1 MCSVHAS
8 ANTDCV
14 GYDESF
20 PDHYCECQNENI
32 RIANISGLKDLHF
45 SDSIWFRTSS
55 STFTKAGLTAYLF
68 SESDVQVDIYQTC
81 KTDKKLYSFLVP
93 KNQTRDMDHQ
103 AILDKMEQY
112 GGAGASMVIYVLF
125 YPVEEGADCRLM
137 CYPYNSGPNSTP
149 EDILPVLVGM
159 TFVSSHAYDVY
170 QLTAEHIPASCA
182 LFTQWQEANNSPC
195 HLTITRGSV
204 DGEVIA
210 EHDFIE
216 PDDYY
221 HFDSQLLAELRATG
235 ESLYMHYTHDAS
247 AAGRIITQE
256 VFTTDVLTDVHLCQ
270 GQSWT
275 FNGQTYSESTM
286 VPYDTVWT
294 STITR
299 DIYYYNLI
307 VDAPELQ
314 YDTLA
319 LRHTELPHSYQG
331 QYPIT
336 EYGDYNLMLQTPGEC
351 DQHIQLHVRH
361 HLTTITT
368 VLDTTLCQGKPYTA
382 PDGKIY
388 RYDVTLIDST
398 WLNLDTVY
406 VHQTNVYFNAFD
418 IVHDTMAVTMN
429 DIPFRIHGT
438 IIREFGDYKM
448 LVYDENDCP
457 DSLYLHVRHDLTIIR
472 DTVEKI
478 LCEGTIYTHT
488 DGTVYTTST
497 VIADTVQTN
506 PDTQTVTV
514 TVLQF
519 VSNQLQYDTLYLRTT
534 QLPYTYQGKTIATF
548 GEHDLLFEYGECD
561 QPMHLTVIHQID
573 TIYQSA
579 DTTLC
584 QGIPYAHQGTLYTS
598 DTIITQIDWTTPDTY
613 QITTITVHFTAPE
626 TQPDTLALKTTD
638 LPYLYRG
645 QETIANFGHYDLTIS
660 QDSLCDERYQLYV
673 YHRIDTIY
681 QIIDTILCQGK
692 VYRYSESLQFTEDAH
707 FVDTLDYNQDT
718 CFVNDVMVQFV
729 ELEAHYDTI
738 YLKTTDLPYLY
749 RQQYTIPQGGLNQA
763 YDFTLHYEDACD
775 EHYYLYVV
783 HAIDTLYQII
793 DTTLCQGMAYEHLGG
808 YFTEN
813 TTLQTSDWLNSDTY
827 QITTIHLYFTA
838 PEAQR
843 DTLKLK
849 TTDLPYVYHGQDTIY
864 DFGNHDITLH
874 TEGQCDERYLVH
886 AYHRIDTIYHVVDS
900 ILCYGVPSYEYNGR
914 IYTEERV
921 FTEYSQYNA
930 DTVLLDIIGFYFD
943 SEPSPVY
950 DTLALRANQLPY
962 TYKMLDRKYLTIDH
976 FGDYSKQYEN
986 YDTWCIENLYLH
998 VYQLIDTIRTDI
1010 DTTLCQGKIFTHN
1023 AQSYT
1028 TDTTLVDAAM
1038 GSDGNYHITTLVIRF
1053 TAPDAVSDTLALK
1066 STDLPYL
1073 YRNQELIPAFGDYDI
1088 TIHTP
1093 GVCDERY
1100 LLHVYH
1106 AIDTIFTSIDTTLC
1120 EGRIF
1125 TYNALEYTVDTALVD
1140 STLWNEDMLEIQ
1152 HIKVVFAAP
1161 EMEYD
1166 TLLLTTQQL
1175 LEGYYYLP
1183 ADTMIYAAGEYFYV
1197 ITAYDEC
1204 TRHLTLTVNE
1214 DLGTSLD
1221 QLPVTEQPRLIMH
1234 NGRVYILRGKDCF
1247 TILGEKL

>member
-14 GYDESF
+14 GYEESF

-81 KTDKKLYSFLVP
+81 KTDNKLYSFLVP

-182 LFTQWQEANNSPC
+182 LFTQWQEANNTPC

-256 VFTTDVLTDVHLCQ
+256 VFTTDVLTDVHICQ
-270 GQSWT
+270 GQCWT
-275 FNGQTYSESTM
+275 LNGQTYSESTM

-336 EYGDYNLMLQTPGEC
+336 EYGDYNFMLQTPGEC

-368 VLDTTLCQGKPYTA
+368 VLDTTLCQGKPYIA

-398 WLNLDTVY
+398 WINLDTVY

-418 IVHDTMAVTMN
+418 IVHDTMAVKMSG
-429 DIPFRIHGT
+429 IPFRIHGT
-438 IIREFGDYKM
+438 IIPEFGDYKM

-488 DGTVYTTST
+488 DGTVYTTT
-497 VIADTVQTN
+497 AVIADTVQTN

-561 QPMHLTVIHQID
+561 QPLHLTVIHQID
-573 TIYQSA
+573 TIYQSV

-626 TQPDTLALKTTD
+626 AQPDTLALKTTD

-692 VYRYSESLQFTEDAH
+692 IYRYSEQLQFTEDAH

-729 ELEAHYDTI
+729 ELEAHYDTL

-783 HAIDTLYQII
+783 HAIDTLRPII
-793 DTTLCQGMAYEHLGG
+793 DTTLCQGIAYEHAGE
-808 YFTEN
+808 YYTDN
-813 TTLQTSDWLNSDTY
+813 TTLLASEWLNPDTY
-827 QITTIHLYFTA
+827 QITTIRLHFAA

-843 DTLKLK
+843 DTLALR

-874 TEGQCDERYLVH
+874 TEGECDERYLVH

-962 TYKMLDRKYLTIDH
+962 KYQMLDRKYLTIDH
-976 FGDYSKQYEN
+976 FGDYDKEYEN
-986 YDTWCIENLYLH
+986 YDTWCIEHLYLH

-1010 DTTLCQGKIFTHN
+1010 DTTLCQGKVFTHN

-1028 TDTTLVDAAM
+1028 ADTTLVDAAM
-1038 GSDGNYHITTLVIRF
+1038 GNDGNYHVTTIVVRF
-1053 TAPDAVSDTLALK
+1053 AAPEAVADTLALK
-1066 STDLPYL
+1066 TTDLPYL
-1073 YRNQELIPAFGDYDI
+1073 YRGQETIAAFGDYDL
-1088 TIHTP
+1088 TIHSP
-1093 GVCDERY
+1093 GACDERY

-1106 AIDTIFTSIDTTLC
+1106 AIDTIFTSMDTTLC
-1120 EGRIF
+1120 QGKIF
-1125 TYNALEYTVDTALVD
+1125 THNALEYTDDTELVD
-1140 STLWNEDMLEIQ
+1140 SISVSEDVLEI
-1152 HIKVVFAAP
+1152 HHMMVVFSAP

-1214 DLGTSLD
+1214 DPGTSLD

>member
-1 MCSVHAS
+1 MKKSLRFLLSVMTWIACTSHAA
-8 ANTDCV
+8 ANTDCTD
-14 GYDESF
+14 YQDSY
-20 PDHYCECQNENI
+20 PDHFCECTHDNI
-32 RIANISGLKDLHF
+32 RLSGISGLKDLHF

-55 STFTKAGLTAYLF
+55 STFTKAGMTAYLF

-81 KTDKKLYSFLVP
+81 KTEKKLYSFLVP

-149 EDILPVLVGM
+149 EDPLPVLVGM

-170 QLTAEHIPASCA
+170 ELTADHIPASCA
-182 LFTQWQEANNSPC
+182 LFTQWKEANNSPC
-195 HLTITRGSV
+195 HLTITRGSA

-235 ESLYMHYTHDAS
+235 ESLYMHYTHDAA

-256 VFTTDVLTDVHLCQ
+256 VFTNDVLTDVEICQ

-275 FNGQTYSESTM
+275 FNGQTYYESAL

-307 VDAPELQ
+307 VAAPELQ

-319 LRHTELPHSYQG
+319 LRHTEFPHNYQG
-331 QYPIT
+331 QYPIN
-336 EYGDYNLMLQTPGEC
+336 EYGDYNFVLQTPGEC

-361 HLTTITT
+361 HLTTITS
-368 VLDTTLCQGKPYTA
+368 VLDTTLCQGKPYIA

-388 RYDVTLIDST
+388 HYDVTLIDST
-398 WLNLDTVY
+398 WINLDTVY
-406 VHQTNVYFNAFD
+406 VDQTNVYFNAFD
-418 IVHDTMAVTMN
+418 VVYDTIAKKMSG
-429 DIPFRIHGT
+429 IPFRIHGT
-438 IIREFGDYKM
+438 IIREFGDYRM

-457 DSLYLHVRHDLTIIR
+457 DSLYLHVRHDMTVNR

-478 LCEGTIYTHT
+478 LCEGTSYTHT
-488 DGTVYTTST
+488 DGTVYTTPA
-497 VIADTVQTN
+497 VIADTVQTDQ
-506 PDTQTVTV
+506 DTQTITV
-514 TVLQF
+514 TTLQF
-519 VSNQLQYDTLYLRTT
+519 VSNELQHDTLYLRTA
-534 QLPYTYQGKTIATF
+534 QLPYTYRGKTIPTF

-561 QPMHLTVIHQID
+561 QPLHLTVYHLID
-573 TIYQSA
+573 TLYQA
-579 DTTLC
+579 EDTTLC
-584 QGIPYAHQGTLYTS
+584 QGLPYVHQGTLYTS
-598 DTIITQIDWTTPDTY
+598 DTVITQTDWTTPDTY
-613 QITTITVHFTAPE
+613 QITVITVRFSAPE
-626 TQPDTLALKTTD
+626 AQPDTLALKTTD

-645 QETIANFGHYDLTIS
+645 QKTIADFGHYDLTIS

-673 YHRIDTIY
+673 YHRMDTIY

-692 VYRYSESLQFTEDAH
+692 VYRYNEALHFTEDAH

-718 CFVNDVMVQFV
+718 CFVNDVMVQFI
-729 ELEAHYDTI
+729 ELEAQYDTL

-749 RQQYTIPQGGLNQA
+749 RQQFTIPQGGLNQE
-763 YDFTLHYEDACD
+763 YDVTLHYEDACD

-783 HAIDTLYQII
+783 HAIDTLRPII
-793 DTTLCQGMAYEHLGG
+793 DTTLCQGIVYEHEGE
-808 YFTEN
+808 YYTRD
-813 TTLQTSDWLNSDTY
+813 TTLQIDEWLDEDTY
-827 QITTIHLYFTA
+827 RITTIRLHFSA

-843 DTLKLK
+843 DTLALR
-849 TTDLPYVYHGQDTIY
+849 TTDLPYLYRGQDTIY
-864 DFGNHDITLH
+864 SFGNHDITIH
-874 TEGQCDERYLVH
+874 SAGACDERYLVH
-886 AYHRIDTIYHVVDS
+886 AYHRMDTIYHVVDS
-900 ILCYGVPSYEYNGR
+900 ILCYGVPSYEYEGK
-914 IYTEERV
+914 IYTTERV
-921 FTEYSQYNA
+921 FTEYIQYNA

-943 SEPSPVY
+943 TEPSPVY

-962 TYKMLDRKYLTIDH
+962 KYQMLDRKYLTIDH
-976 FGDYSKQYEN
+976 FGDYDKQYEN
-986 YDTWCIENLYLH
+986 YDTWCIEHLYLH
-998 VYQLIDTIRTDI
+998 VYQKIDTIYTAI
-1010 DTTLCQGKIFTHN
+1010 DTTLCQGMLFVYG
-1023 AQSYT
+1023 AQT
-1028 TDTTLVDAAM
+1028 FATDTTWVDAAV
-1038 GSDGNYHITTLVIRF
+1038 GDDGNLLVTTV
-1053 TAPDAVSDTLALK
+1053 
-1066 STDLPYL
+1066 
-1073 YRNQELIPAFGDYDI
+1073 
-1088 TIHTP
+1088 
-1093 GVCDERY
+1093 
-1100 LLHVYH
+1100 
-1106 AIDTIFTSIDTTLC
+1106 
-1120 EGRIF
+1120 
-1125 TYNALEYTVDTALVD
+1125 TVR
-1140 STLWNEDMLEIQ
+1140 
-1152 HIKVVFAAP
+1152 FAAP

-1183 ADTMIYAAGEYFYV
+1183 ADTTIYAAGEYFYE
-1197 ITAYDEC
+1197 IMAYNEC
-1204 TRHLTLTVNE
+1204 TRHLWLTVNE
-1214 DLGTSLD
+1214 DIGSSLE

-1234 NGRVYILRGKDCF
+1234 DGRVYILRGRDRF

>member
-14 GYDESF
+14 GYDESY

-81 KTDKKLYSFLVP
+81 KTDNKLYSFLVP

-256 VFTTDVLTDVHLCQ
+256 VFTTDVLTDVHICQ

-275 FNGQTYSESTM
+275 LNGQSYSESTM

-336 EYGDYNLMLQTPGEC
+336 EYGDYNFMLQTPGEC

-368 VLDTTLCQGKPYTA
+368 VLDTTLCQGKPYIA

-398 WLNLDTVY
+398 WINLDTVY

-418 IVHDTMAVTMN
+418 IVHDTMAVKMN
-429 DIPFRIHGT
+429 GIPFRIHGT
-438 IIREFGDYKM
+438 IIPEFGDYKM

-506 PDTQTVTV
+506 PDTQTVTI

-561 QPMHLTVIHQID
+561 QPLHLTVIHQID
-573 TIYQSA
+573 TIYQSV

-598 DTIITQIDWTTPDTY
+598 DTIISQIDWTTPDTY
-613 QITTITVHFTAPE
+613 QITTIAVHFTAPE
-626 TQPDTLALKTTD
+626 AQPDTLALKTTD

-692 VYRYSESLQFTEDAH
+692 VYRYNESLQFTEDAH

-729 ELEAHYDTI
+729 ELEAHYDTL

-749 RQQYTIPQGGLNQA
+749 RQQYTIPQDGLNQA

-783 HAIDTLYQII
+783 HAIDTLRPII
-793 DTTLCQGMAYEHLGG
+793 DTTLCQGIAYEHAGE
-808 YFTEN
+808 YYTDN
-813 TTLQTSDWLNSDTY
+813 TTLLASEWLNPDTY
-827 QITTIHLYFTA
+827 QITTIRLHFAA

-843 DTLKLK
+843 DTLALR

-874 TEGQCDERYLVH
+874 TEGECDERYLVH

-962 TYKMLDRKYLTIDH
+962 KYKMLDRKYLTIDH

-1038 GSDGNYHITTLVIRF
+1038 GNDGNYHVTTIVVRF
-1053 TAPDAVSDTLALK
+1053 AAPEAVADTLALK
-1066 STDLPYL
+1066 TTDLPYL
-1073 YRNQELIPAFGDYDI
+1073 YRGQETIAAFGDYDL
-1088 TIHTP
+1088 TIHSP
-1093 GVCDERY
+1093 GACDERY
-1100 LLHVYH
+1100 LVHVYH
-1106 AIDTIFTSIDTTLC
+1106 AIDTIFTNMDTTLC
-1120 EGRIF
+1120 QGKIF
-1125 TYNALEYTVDTALVD
+1125 THNALEYTDDTELVD
-1140 STLWNEDMLEIQ
+1140 SISVSEDVLEIQ
-1152 HIKVVFAAP
+1152 HMMVVFTAP

-1183 ADTMIYAAGEYFYV
+1183 ADTIIYAAGEYFYE
-1197 ITAYDEC
+1197 ILAYDEC
-1204 TRHLTLTVNE
+1204 TRHLTLTVYE

-1221 QLPVTEQPRLIMH
+1221 QLPVTEQPRLIMLE
-1234 NGRVYILRGKDCF
+1234 GRVYILRGKDCF
-1247 TILGEKL
+1247 TLLGEKL